1 MSQQSP
7 HDHKRVKQ
15 LAEELHAHGVRSEY
29 LARVDARLTR
39 EQRLEDL
46 ETEIAQEV
54 ASALGRTDMRVNM
67 ALAELELCRARYER
81 ATEARAPLVER
92 RALAEAFNAQRLQA
106 QARLR
111 DLLIHR
117 EAIGFRRNAL
127 LNELYP
133 IPAKLPLPEL

>member
-1 MSQQSP
+1 M
-7 HDHKRVKQ
+7 KR
-15 LAEELHAHGVRSEY
+15 LAEELRAHGVQSEY

-46 ETEIAQEV
+46 QTEIAQEV

-81 ATEARAPLVER
+81 ALELRAPLAER

-133 IPAKLPLPEL
+133 VPAKLPLPQE

>member
-1 MSQQSP
+1 VTE
-7 HDHKRVKQ
+7 HKRVKR
-15 LAEELHAHGVRSEY
+15 LAEELHAHGVQSEY

-46 ETEIAQEV
+46 QTEIAQEV

-67 ALAELELCRARYER
+67 ALAELELCRARFDR
-81 ATEARAPLVER
+81 ATARSAPLAER
-92 RALAEAFNAQRLQA
+92 RALAEAFNAQRVQA

-111 DLLIHR
+111 DLLIQR

-133 IPAKLPLPEL
+133 VPAKLALPEQ